1 MLNSSHIFL
10 LPSSANTYFELVII
24 LTSLCGLYFVKIKM
38 FYFVKKDNFFFGSV
52 LNFSGMGNKQTSN
65 TASSTANFCLCIDKY
80 I

>member
-1 MLNSSHIFL
+1 
-10 LPSSANTYFELVII
+10 
-24 LTSLCGLYFVKIKM
+24 M